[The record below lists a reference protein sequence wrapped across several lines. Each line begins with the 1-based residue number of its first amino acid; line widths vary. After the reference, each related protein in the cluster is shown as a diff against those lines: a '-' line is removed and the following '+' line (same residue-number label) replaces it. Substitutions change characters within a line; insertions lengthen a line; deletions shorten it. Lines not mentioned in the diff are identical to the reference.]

1 MDYKKTLILGA
12 SNNPSR
18 YSFTAAQR
26 LTKAE
31 HPIVLVGVKRGE
43 VAGQQIIHSTE
54 GISNIHTVT
63 VYLSQKNQTSYE
75 GFILA
80 LKPKRVIFNPGAE
93 NPGLMQKLAE
103 QGVEAVEACTLV
115 MLGTGQF

>member
-1 MDYKKTLILGA
+1 MDNKKTLILGA

-31 HPIVLVGVKRGE
+31 HLVVLVGVKRGE
-43 VAGQQIIHSTE
+43 VAGQQILHSTK

-63 VYLSQKNQTSYE
+63 LYLSQKNQVTYE
-75 GFILA
+75 NFILA
-80 LKPKRVIFNPGAE
+80 LKPQRVIFNPGAE
-93 NPGLMQKLAE
+93 NVPFMEKLSEA
-103 QGVEAVEACTLV
+103 GIEAVEACTLV
-115 MLGTGQF
+115 MLSTGQF